1 MVVEA
6 AVGAQGR
13 GRQLADGADGLARAR
28 WMVGGGARRWQ
39 EGSASLIRTKRTSFM
54 FFQFLVIRIKRNQ
67 CQSSRNNCLTL

>member
-1 MVVEA
+1 VVVEA

-39 EGSASLIRTKRTSFM
+39 EGFASQAYDPSHA
-54 FFQFLVIRIKRNQ
+54 
-67 CQSSRNNCLTL
+67 NCPL